1 MRGEGEGAMRW
12 MSSLILVLALAPAAR
27 AQTGAASLTPP
38 PSACAVVVPSGAVVG
53 ADRVVRDRSGNVLS
67 VGTTCAAPGAAL
79 SQAGSASATFPDPK
93 GPYEEFA
100 LSYLDETAAAMWS
113 GVIASVQLPPQGPRF
128 VSDQS
133 FRWSSRIYGRAKST
147 SDQDQILQASVG
159 FGAWPTAPGTLQGR
173 YTTWLTI
180 QNGTDTSFMTQPV
193 PVLDNSTVEFIIRM
207 TGIRQPNPPV
217 ETPDVALYDP
227 YSYLLWE
234 LDVAVDNTVVATLS
248 GSTLSLGRMEFSAVL
263 PAIMGIYNVPGV
275 NAPTCA
281 DALPPIGNVV
291 FGPNLVATADVHTPT
306 NLVWGAPSLVPF
318 TNVPGGAPGLQCD
331 PWGTDNVIV
340 VSPSTVLLTWPTAS
354 TSAAPP
360 PPPIV
365 PAVGPVGVVVLASF
379 LVVVGRL
386 VINGR
391 RLT

>member
-1 MRGEGEGAMRW
+1 

-38 PSACAVVVPSGAVVG
+38 ASACNVVVPSGAVIG
-53 ADRVVRDRSGNVLS
+53 ADRVVRDRSGNVLAAS
-67 VGTTCAAPGAAL
+67 TTCVAPPGALAT
-79 SQAGSASATFPDPK
+79 SGAGAVSDPK

-100 LSYLDETAAAMWS
+100 LSYLNETTSAMWS
-113 GVIASVQLPPQGPRF
+113 GVIATVQLPPQGPLY
-128 VSDQS
+128 VSNQA
-133 FRWSSRIYGRAKST
+133 FRWSSRLFGRAKSST
-147 SDQDQILQASVG
+147 DQDQILEASVG
-159 FGAWPTAPGTLQGR
+159 YGAWKGAPGTLQGQ

-180 QNGTDTSFMTQPV
+180 QDGSDTSFMTQPV
-193 PVLDNSTVEFIIRM
+193 TVLDDSTVEFIIKM
-207 TGIRQPNPPV
+207 TGFRQPNPPV
-217 ETPDVALYDP
+217 EPPEVAIYDP
-227 YSYLLWE
+227 DTYLLWE
-234 LDVAVDNTVVATLS
+234 LDVAVNNTVVSTLL
-248 GSTLSLGRMEFSAVL
+248 GSTQSLSHLEFSGAL
-263 PAIMGIYNVPGV
+263 PAVMGIYNVPGV

-281 DALPPIGNVV
+281 SALPPNGNVV
-291 FGPNLVATADVHTPT
+291 FGPNLIATADVHTPT
-306 NLVWGAPSLVPF
+306 NLVFGTPQVVPF

-331 PWGTDNVIV
+331 PWGTNNVIV
-340 VSPSTVLLTWPTAS
+340 VSPSTVMLTWPTTS

-365 PAVGPVGVVVLASF
+365 PAVGPVGIVVLASF